1 MHNQNHVNFNSE
13 ELEARGRSWSLSEQD
28 HVNIREYSL
37 LEKSW
42 STIKINKYP
51 FQRVFLHVWI

>member
-1 MHNQNHVNFNSE
+1 MHDQNHVNFNSE
-13 ELEARGRSWSLSEQD
+13 ELESRGRSWSLSEQD